1 MTRREF
7 DVELEGVEGMNAA
20 RIRFPFDVKEVFGR
34 ARPPVRGTIAGTP
47 FRSTPAVYGGVW
59 FMVVP
64 REVREAAG
72 VKAGDRVRVVL
83 ELDDQPREVNVPEDL
98 ARALEADRAA
108 RERFDGLSYTH
119 RKEYARWVAEAKRE
133 ETRTRRVAKSI
144 EMLRSGIRTPDQP
157 RG

>member
-20 RIRFPFDVKEVFGR
+20 RIRFPFDVRKVFGR
-34 ARPPVRGTIAGTP
+34 ARPPVRGTIAGVP

-72 VKAGDRVRVVL
+72 VEAGDRVRVVI
-83 ELDDQPREVNVPEDL
+83 EIDDQPREVDVPEEL
-98 ARALEADRAA
+98 ARALAADAA
-108 RERFDGLSYTH
+108 AGSAFDGLSYTH